1 MSFNQKL
8 LFSIEEG
15 LTEALGTQAVKAVDF
30 FVDPRMA
37 LSDPKK
43 YWTNLDKMFNHKSK
57 LLQEKLIAKIRLNFS
72 IEDQNTKDLAECVT
86 AAKSKFLKDDLVEES
101 AGMF

>member
-8 LFSIEEG
+8 LYSIEEG
-15 LTEALGTQAVKAVDF
+15 LEEALGAQAVKAVDF
-30 FVDPRMA
+30 FVDPRTV

-43 YWTNLDKMFNHKSK
+43 YWTNLDKMFNHKSQ

-72 IEDQNTKDLAECVT
+72 IEDQETNDLVDCVN
-86 AAKSKFLKDDLVEES
+86 AAKSKFLKDDLTEKS
-101 AGMF
+101 TGLF